1 MKSNDIKALHAKAK
15 DELVKMKTDLIVE
28 ISKLK
33 KELIDKKLK
42 NTSLI
47 KIKSDDLARVLT
59 LLNLKK

>member
-1 MKSNDIKALHAKAK
+1 MKSNDIKLLHSKSV
-15 DELVKMKTDLIVE
+15 DELVKQAKELEVE

-47 KIKSDDLARVLT
+47 KTKSDDLARVKT